1 MRIQWEK
8 TAYTV
13 SENNRTVELRLIKV
27 GSTVTN
33 VSVQVMTVAVNATGE
48 HVRPLFR
55 YVAMYHI
62 TSVQ

>member
-13 SENNRTVELRLIKV
+13 SENNGTVELGLIKI

-33 VSVQVMTVAVNATGE
+33 VSVQVMTVAVSAMGE
-48 HVRPLFR
+48 HVRPL
-55 YVAMYHI
+55 AL
-62 TSVQ
+62 